1 MLQFR
6 KMASAIIA
14 FSTGALLL
22 CSPAAAQT
30 PYPSGPV
37 KMLFPFG
44 VGGPGDLV
52 ARVFGERIA
61 ADLGQPVIVDNRTGA
76 DGAIGVKAAIG
87 SKPDGYT
94 FLLISGANLTLPL
107 LREGTY
113 DLEKDLVPIAG
124 IGSIPYTFVVSGKSN
139 IRTVADLA
147 TLGKTRVVNYSS
159 GGYAGPSHIASA
171 RLMGE
176 LKANSTHVP
185 FRGLNPAMQAVLSDQ
200 VDFMAASPLDV
211 LQHHKAGTARV
222 IAVAMD
228 QRLPELPDVPTMGE
242 QGFKDFNFSTWYAFL
257 APANT
262 PKPIV
267 DRLHA
272 AIAKATADPAVIDR
286 VGKMGMKVQLTNG
299 TEIGKFMRDE
309 ATRMRRVIKENN
321 IKLEN

>member
-1 MLQFR
+1 MLNFR
-6 KMASAIIA
+6 KIASAVLA
-14 FSTGALLL
+14 STAAAMLL
-22 CSPAAAQT
+22 CATAAAQA

-44 VGGPGDLV
+44 AGGPGDLV
-52 ARVFGERIA
+52 ARVFAERIG

-107 LREGTY
+107 LREGAY

-124 IGSIPYTFVVSGKSN
+124 VGSIPYTFVVSAKSN
-139 IRTVADLA
+139 IRTIADLGA
-147 TLGKTRVVNYSS
+147 LGKSRVINYAS

-171 RLMGE
+171 RLMGD
-176 LKANSTHVP
+176 LKVNSTHVP
-185 FRGLNPAMQAVLSDQ
+185 FRGLNPAMQAVLGDQ
-200 VDFMAASPLDV
+200 VDFLAASPLDV

-222 IAVAMD
+222 IGVATD
-228 QRLPELPDVPTMGE
+228 QRLAELPEVPTMAE
-242 QGFKDFNFSTWYAFL
+242 QGFKDFIFSTWYAFL
-257 APANT
+257 VPVNT

-267 DRLHA
+267 DRLYA
-272 AIAKATADPAVIDR
+272 AIAKATADPVVGER
-286 VGKMGMKVQLTNG
+286 VGKMGMKIQLTNG
-299 TEIGKFMRDE
+299 TEIAKFMRDE
-309 ATRMRRVIKENN
+309 STRMRRVIKDNN